1 MLVRLE
7 YNTQEYVLWKLLP
20 LNNIHHIVAF
30 TVCGTT
36 STRHSVRIEP
46 QYAWLCPSLY
56 INSQIH
62 KFKPSSTLWTSQ
74 PQQKTFHNN
83 THVRVVQCT
92 YMYSCIFKHF
102 STSLR
107 VFSSVQLLLFDCLH
121 SFRTYS
127 FVIFFLSFFSHFF
140 FFLIFS
146 YFSCCWFAASGA
158 IVRCWYIFFCFAFN
172 LLFVSIFGSS
182 TKWLKRK
189 LVHMQRMTMKLILH
203 NFFLSTPIKET
214 KKKNTRMECLWNCTH
229 FMNLFLV

>member
-30 TVCGTT
+30 TVCGAT
-36 STRHSVRIEP
+36 STRHSVWIEP
-46 QYAWLCPSLY
+46 QYALFLAYILIHKY
-56 INSQIH
+56 INSNRH
-62 KFKPSSTLWTSQ
+62 RLCERHNHNKKPSTMIHMYVLCIYVLAYFQ
-74 PQQKTFHNN
+74 TFF
-83 THVRVVQCT
+83 
-92 YMYSCIFKHF
+92 YKFAF
-102 STSLR
+102 
-107 VFSSVQLLLFDCLH
+107 FSSVQLLLFDCLH

-127 FVIFFLSFFSHFF
+127 FLIFSYLFFSILL

-146 YFSCCWFAASGA
+146 YFSCFWFAASGA

-172 LLFVSIFGSS
+172 RLFVSILGSS

-189 LVHMQRMTMKLILH
+189 LVYMQRMTMKLILH
-203 NFFLSTPIKET
+203 NFFSSTPIKET
-214 KKKNTRMECLWNCTH
+214 KTKNTPMECLWNCTH